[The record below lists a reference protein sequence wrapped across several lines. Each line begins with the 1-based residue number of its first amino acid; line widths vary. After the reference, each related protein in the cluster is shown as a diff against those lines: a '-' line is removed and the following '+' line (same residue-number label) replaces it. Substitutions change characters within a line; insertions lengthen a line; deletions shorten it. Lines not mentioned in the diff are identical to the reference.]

1 MSYVSKQWSA
11 GLVVLVGLFF
21 FLCPVKEG
29 RAADIKIVSI
39 DTSKVFE
46 AHPAFKE
53 AMGKFQAQVQEM
65 QKKIEG
71 IEKEEEKTKAQ
82 IEMQQQMRQI
92 ATDLQE
98 EAFNKMKADVQ
109 KLAKKKGYTYVVDQ
123 NALIAG
129 GQDITEE
136 VINSF
141 KEIED
146 ASGKK
151 QK

>member
-1 MSYVSKQWSA
+1 MSYVKKQWSI

-21 FLCPVKEG
+21 FLCSVKDG

-39 DTSKVFE
+39 NTSKVFE

-53 AMGKFQAQVQEM
+53 AMEKFQAQVQEM

-71 IEKEEEKTKAQ
+71 IKNEEEKNNAQ
-82 IEMQQQMRQI
+82 IAMQQQMRQL
-92 ATDLQE
+92 AMDLQE

-109 KLAKKKGYTYVVDQ
+109 KLAEKKGYTYVVDQ

-141 KEIED
+141 KDI
-146 ASGKK
+146 GKK
-151 QK
+151 